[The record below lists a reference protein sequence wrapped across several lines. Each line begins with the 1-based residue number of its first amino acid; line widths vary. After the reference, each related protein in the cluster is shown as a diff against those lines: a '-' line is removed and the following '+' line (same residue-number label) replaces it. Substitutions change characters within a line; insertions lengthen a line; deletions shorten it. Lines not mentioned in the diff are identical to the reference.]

1 MTDAVL
7 QNGQHELET
16 ARRGSQSGSTGGQ
29 FSAPGYAVAEAGA
42 VANEQ
47 PLNIANPGSGTP
59 DGLSERPAGAN
70 ASPCWS
76 GGKTARRGSRI
87 EIKTVDTARRRE
99 VNISEWNA
107 DVKAFV
113 RDLTGLERMTFAD
126 QLDQFLDKKLS
137 VGERLEAA
145 LCACVMA
152 LVDEEGNALFALD
165 QIETLKQAS
174 FSPVSRVLNLL
185 TDVTSEDQS
194 LKKG

>member
-1 MTDAVL
+1 MTDSEL
-7 QNGQHELET
+7 QSGQPNPET
-16 ARRGSQSGSTGGQ
+16 ARRGSQTR
-29 FSAPGYAVAEAGA
+29 EAGLPITG
-42 VANEQ
+42 V
-47 PLNIANPGSGTP
+47 SS
-59 DGLSERPAGAN
+59 LSDAQADATAEGWKP
-70 ASPCWS
+70 
-76 GGKTARRGSRI
+76 KTARRGSRL

-107 DVKAFV
+107 DVKAYV

-137 VGERLEAA
+137 VNERLEAA